1 VDVDAP
7 RLLHRRSQFG
17 YTRSVHEGLRDEPE
31 AVDASTQARLT
42 ELAHGREQERRRAD
56 WLEARR
62 QLVAV
67 LDWLGS
73 RPLGLELRDEVRGI
87 RRVLDRADRRLQT
100 GRPGS

>member
-1 VDVDAP
+1 VDPP
-7 RLLHRRSQFG
+7 RLLHRRSELG
-17 YTRSVHEGLRDEPE
+17 YTEARALALPGEPE
-31 AVDASTQARLT
+31 AVDAATQARLT
-42 ELAHGREQERRRAD
+42 ELAHRREQDRRRAD

-62 QLVAV
+62 QLIAV

-73 RPLGLELRDEVRGI
+73 RPLGLELRDEMRGI